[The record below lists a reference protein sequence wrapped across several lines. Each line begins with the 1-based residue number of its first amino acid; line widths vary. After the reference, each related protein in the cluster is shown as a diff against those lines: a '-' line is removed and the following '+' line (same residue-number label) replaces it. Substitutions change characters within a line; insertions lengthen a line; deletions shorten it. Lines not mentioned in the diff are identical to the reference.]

1 VVTICS
7 GEDAA
12 TARTLA
18 ASLWP
23 NEALEGQLAQEL
35 PLPWQ
40 FARCRAGDRGHGGRG
55 DHLGPEGHVAAIS
68 VVFDAGFDRVC
79 LNQVGA
85 GQRGFFECCNW
96 VLAPGSATE

>member
-1 VVTICS
+1 
-7 GEDAA
+7 
-12 TARTLA
+12 
-18 ASLWP
+18 
-23 NEALEGQLAQEL
+23 
-35 PLPWQ
+35 
-40 FARCRAGDRGHGGRG
+40 
-55 DHLGPEGHVAAIS
+55 VAAIS